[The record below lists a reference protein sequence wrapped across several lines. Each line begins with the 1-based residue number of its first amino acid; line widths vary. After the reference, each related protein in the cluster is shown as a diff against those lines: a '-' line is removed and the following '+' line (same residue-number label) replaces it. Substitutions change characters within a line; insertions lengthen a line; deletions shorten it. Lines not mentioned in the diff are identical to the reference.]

1 MRKNNFM
8 KYSRLLILLAMTI
21 GVFQIGGQV
30 VFAEESKTEVT
41 SEYTL
46 FDSLSVSEQKSIVA
60 GQPNSVLKHDVESFR
75 FVYKKI
81 EKAQANQS
89 AQLKD
94 ENISQIAS
102 TTKKTFV
109 PRASSQVTVRALKTL
124 DGEVTTTSQGEY
136 FLPQTGEEGQN
147 KTIIVV
153 GIVILAASGGL
164 LIWKR
169 KQGKKILLI
178 LVVAGGFGVP
188 SVLADTIG
196 LPETTTETLTK
207 GSVFKPTTSIT
218 DYEYIGYIHTVK
230 DDEIPPVP
238 EEKEGTV
245 VVHHLDQEGNKLEA
259 DMTLNGKVGEAFTTE
274 EKAIDGYCFKDVQG
288 NAIGTFTEQA
298 QEVTYIYEKNPV
310 KGADITVHYMDEN
323 GNKLE
328 ADVTLTGN
336 IGESFSTEEKTIDG
350 YSLSNILGNEIGTFT
365 EQAQEVTYIYRKN
378 PVKGA
383 NVIVHFVEESGN
395 VIGQDVILTGNIGE
409 SYEAKPLEFPGMSV
423 VQVIGETSGTFG
435 EQEKDVTFVYRA
447 EREIGRVL
455 IDFNEII
462 SRIGENFYIY
472 TDENNPSTW
481 TSVKAEGFLFFDTGY
496 RIPDEGMIEL
506 SGEVG
511 TLVESPIDLDLAMT
525 SHPLGLI
532 YRDSEGQQQIA
543 RIPGYTA
550 YVREPTPSFYMNQE
564 QKIVYY
570 LGIPN

>member
-1 MRKNNFM
+1 MRKNGFM
-8 KYSRLLILLAMTI
+8 KYSRLLILLIMTI
-21 GVFQIGGQV
+21 GVLQIGGQA

-41 SEYTL
+41 TEYTL
-46 FDSLSVSEQKSIVA
+46 FDSLSVSEQKSITA
-60 GQPNSVLKHDVESFR
+60 GQPNRMLKHDVESFR
-75 FVYKKI
+75 LVYKKMK
-81 EKAQANQS
+81 KAPADQT
-89 AQLKD
+89 AQVKD
-94 ENISQIAS
+94 ENISQTAS
-102 TTKKTFV
+102 TVKKTFV
-109 PRASSQVTVRALKTL
+109 PRARSQVTVRAMKTL
-124 DGEVTTTSQGEY
+124 DGEVTSTTQGKH
-136 FLPQTGEEGQN
+136 FLPQTGEEKQN
-147 KTIIVV
+147 KTVIVL
-153 GIVILAASGGL
+153 GILILATAGGL

-178 LVVAGGFGVP
+178 LVVAGGLGVP

-196 LPETTTETLTK
+196 LPGTTTETLTK
-207 GSVFKPTTSIT
+207 GSVFKPITSIT
-218 DYEYIGYIHTVK
+218 DYEYVGYIHTVK
-230 DDEIPPVP
+230 DDEIPSVP

-245 VVHHLDQEGNKLEA
+245 VVHYLDQEGNKLEA
-259 DMTLNGKVGEAFTTE
+259 DMTLKGKVGEAFTTE
-274 EKAIDGYCFKDVQG
+274 EKAIDGYRFKDVQG

-328 ADVTLTGN
+328 ADITLTGN
-336 IGESFSTEEKTIDG
+336 VGEIFSTEEKIIDG
-350 YSLSNILGNEIGTFT
+350 YSLINILGDETGTFT

-383 NVIVHFVEESGN
+383 NVNVHFVEETGN
-395 VIGQDVILTGNIGE
+395 IIGQDVVLSGNIGE

-511 TLVESPIDLDLAMT
+511 TLVESPINLDLAMT

-550 YVREPTPSFYMNQE
+550 YVRELTPSFYMNQE